1 MTPESERRRQRRI
14 SREEI
19 VETAEASPSH
29 LIPTNTGF
37 SVLLYCDCSPFDK
50 GILKAVV
57 RMRVGAT
64 LALATLLA
72 VFGIALNTD
81 AKSGNRKMSV
91 AVRSNHPVGPW
102 QLKTATKSVF
112 SVDGLPVIMDEDT
125 VVWAA

>member
-1 MTPESERRRQRRI
+1 
-14 SREEI
+14 
-19 VETAEASPSH
+19 
-29 LIPTNTGF
+29 
-37 SVLLYCDCSPFDK
+37 
-50 GILKAVV
+50 
-57 RMRVGAT
+57 MRVGAT
-64 LALATLLA
+64 LALATLLV

-81 AKSGNRKMSV
+81 AKSGNREMSV